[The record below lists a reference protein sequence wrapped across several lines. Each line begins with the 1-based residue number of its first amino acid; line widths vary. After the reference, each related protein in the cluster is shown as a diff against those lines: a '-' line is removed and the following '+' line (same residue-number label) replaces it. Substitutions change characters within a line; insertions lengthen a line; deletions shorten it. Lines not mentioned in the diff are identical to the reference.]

1 MVHSFS
7 KQAVRQPVLIVLLPG
22 LGQVL
27 FWLARERRYLIASVN
42 VFRLKQLESNFEDD
56 VVVTSVRKITEFSA
70 DDCQSIKF
78 IRRDA
83 TMIKSDSD
91 ASLPLPPDFEENAIF
106 EHESALYGGDVLNV
120 AANVARR
127 SSDSGT
133 GDDDELLTIE
143 SLTDTYSS
151 SSSSQ
156 LTPGIGVGVGSNR
169 EVLNNVNNYLEME
182 RCSL

>member
-1 MVHSFS
+1 M
-7 KQAVRQPVLIVLLPG
+7 
-22 LGQVL
+22 
-27 FWLARERRYLIASVN
+27 
-42 VFRLKQLESNFEDD
+42 
-56 VVVTSVRKITEFSA
+56 VVTSVRKITEFSA
-70 DDCQSIKF
+70 DDCQSIKS

-106 EHESALYGGDVLNV
+106 EHESALYGGDVLSV
-120 AANVARR
+120 AAANVARR

-156 LTPGIGVGVGSNR
+156 LTPGIGVGVGVGSNR
-169 EVLNNVNNYLEME
+169 EVLNNSHINWKCFSHKLCKVFTF
-182 RCSL
+182 

>member
-1 MVHSFS
+1 M
-7 KQAVRQPVLIVLLPG
+7 
-22 LGQVL
+22 
-27 FWLARERRYLIASVN
+27 
-42 VFRLKQLESNFEDD
+42 KQLESNFEDD

-70 DDCQSIKF
+70 DDCQSIKS

-106 EHESALYGGDVLNV
+106 EHESALYGGDVLSV
-120 AANVARR
+120 AAANVARR

-169 EVLNNVNNYLEME
+169 EVL
-182 RCSL
+182 